1 MSVAK
6 EFLIKKSLLTAA
18 LIIGLLPIT
27 IAIIDLVTI
36 GSTTV
41 PTGGGILLVLAYVF
55 CRNHSIVKLFDDH
68 IEIKLLPTSSKHM
81 ILYSEI
87 ELLEKCSKNI
97 FLAVNQTGKKKK
109 VSIPMMFLTDD
120 DTEELIKELERKIS

>member
-6 EFLIKKSLLTAA
+6 EFLIKKSLLTKA

-41 PTGGGILLVLAYVF
+41 PTWGGILLVLACVL

-68 IEIKLLPTSSKHM
+68 IEIKLLPTSPKHM

-87 ELLEKCSKNI
+87 ELLEKRSKNI

>member
-6 EFLIKKSLLTAA
+6 EFLIKKSLLTKA

-41 PTGGGILLVLAYVF
+41 PTWGGILLVLAYVL

-87 ELLEKCSKNI
+87 ELLEKRSKNI
-97 FLAVNQTGKKKK
+97 FLAVNQAGKKKK

>member
-6 EFLIKKSLLTAA
+6 EFLIKKSLLTTA

-41 PTGGGILLVLAYVF
+41 PTWGGILLVLAYVF

-81 ILYSEI
+81 VLYSEI
-87 ELLEKCSKNI
+87 ELLEKRSKNI